1 MLALKRREDIF
12 VLPRKFDTTI
22 AHKML
27 NLMPELSGT
36 DKRVAATII
45 DHFNRKTGQC
55 DPSIERIARLL
66 GLSRR
71 TVIRSNARV
80 VKTGVL
86 RKVLHGC
93 HLHRVKR
100 VTFPVSNLAPKLF
113 QLTNSIKPE
122 AMIRQTQRCHQV
134 TIRWTTKGNRKGK
147 K

>member
-86 RKVLHGC
+86 RKVLHGG
-93 HLHRVKR
+93 HLQRNSYE
-100 VTFPVSNLAPKLF
+100 PVWSRFREFDAAWSVRFK
-113 QLTNSIKPE
+113 
-122 AMIRQTQRCHQV
+122 
-134 TIRWTTKGNRKGK
+134 TKT
-147 K
+147 